1 MTVDRY
7 LKGVLTVIAGALVW
21 IAIQL
26 SSGTASAQSRPPR
39 EPAPQQES
47 AVRDVAVVWPPAVNR
62 EARKANNAKD
72 PPMNS
77 IRMQRMNTPRVGSSA
92 NA

>member
-26 SSGTASAQSRPPR
+26 SVGTATAQSRPPR
-39 EPAPQQES
+39 EPAASQEG

-62 EARKANNAKD
+62 EGAAF
-72 PPMNS
+72 
-77 IRMQRMNTPRVGSSA
+77 SA
-92 NA
+92 QDERNDRLPYVPVYCVNGR

>member
-26 SSGTASAQSRPPR
+26 SSGTASAQSRPSR
-39 EPAPQQES
+39 EPAPPQES
-47 AVRDVAVVWPPAVNR
+47 AVRDVAVVFPAPVNR
-62 EARKANNAKD
+62 EGADYTAQDER
-72 PPMNS
+72 
-77 IRMQRMNTPRVGSSA
+77 SSRQA
-92 NA
+92 YVPVYCVNGR